1 MITLRNCD
9 CFINPEFKNR
19 VLTGST
25 FFFTYA
31 HGFDNISDTDMATT
45 PVNFL
50 REVQDE
56 LKKVVWPTKEEV
68 IRLTGVVVLV
78 SLFVGLFLGGADFIL
93 TKLIE
98 LVVIR

>member
-1 MITLRNCD
+1 
-9 CFINPEFKNR
+9 
-19 VLTGST
+19 
-25 FFFTYA
+25 
-31 HGFDNISDTDMATT
+31 MATT

-68 IRLTGVVVLV
+68 IRLTGVVILV

-98 LVVIR
+98 LIVIRR